1 MNIEILNK
9 VMLDIFYERT
19 SYEREKIFVVACD
32 DLYVYSLEKSPC
44 QKHKSTLADV
54 SRFNGTSFPKYLIS
68 DGCYALISKNIIS
81 GKDASWMGTYLH
93 EITHAH
99 DFFVFADCIG
109 AITADE
115 IYDSQ
120 FFLSAMGVISEFNA
134 RRNGFSY
141 VREQWYKFDS
151 ADEEWENIF
160 SKEIPYLIKTNS
172 EVSNLY
178 SLTQLL
184 GRMAVFDSKTKET
197 ARSIFYDIFLER
209 FNTFTA
215 DKIIKMYEILY
226 NYKDAK
232 NNISLC
238 LNEIHQIVTELKM

>member
-1 MNIEILNK
+1 
-9 VMLDIFYERT
+9 MLVNLLR
-19 SYEREKIFVVACD
+19 
-32 DLYVYSLEKSPC
+32 
-44 QKHKSTLADV
+44 
-54 SRFNGTSFPKYLIS
+54 
-68 DGCYALISKNIIS
+68 
-81 GKDASWMGTYLH
+81 
-93 EITHAH
+93 
-99 DFFVFADCIG
+99 
-109 AITADE
+109 
-115 IYDSQ
+115 
-120 FFLSAMGVISEFNA
+120 
-134 RRNGFSY
+134 
-141 VREQWYKFDS
+141 
-151 ADEEWENIF
+151 NIF

-215 DKIIKMYEILY
+215 DKVIKMYEILY